1 MILALF
7 SVQENVNTCS
17 SILFLSILNPLSVH
31 SQSGGGGGSWFQW
44 LITWGQQHPL
54 IWQGALFVHKQVR
67 WQQEDDH
74 PQTSKRAPSTR
85 RQCWHPVLGFQPP
98 GLRADECLLFKS
110 AKLWRLVTAAWT
122 HWDGVTFITKLWAP
136 WRWRPRLARLCCHSL
151 KCPAYL

>member
-1 MILALF
+1 MILAFF

-85 RQCWHPVLGFQPP
+85 RQCWHPASSLQDYEKTNVCYLSLPNCGVWWRQPE
-98 GLRADECLLFKS
+98 LTEMVS
-110 AKLWRLVTAAWT
+110 
-122 HWDGVTFITKLWAP
+122 TFIIKLWAP

-151 KCPAYL
+151 KCPA